1 MLRNGRDTFGWGTI
15 VLHWMIA
22 WLIVGL
28 IILGFVMVRPD
39 INPELQFSL
48 YQWHKS
54 FGMTVLALSVI
65 RVIWWLT
72 NRHPAPVKELSP
84 LEARS
89 ASAVHLLLLAMT
101 IAVPLAG
108 WAVASTSTLGI
119 PTLVFNRVLVPHLP
133 LRPSAEAEAFWT
145 TMHALLAYGM
155 CGLVVLHAAAAF
167 HHEFFRRD
175 GVLSRMIR
183 SGGGKR

>member
-1 MLRNGRDTFGWGTI
+1 MLLNGQETFGWGTI
-15 VLHWMIA
+15 ILHWTIA
-22 WLIVGL
+22 LLIVGL
-28 IILGFVMVRPD
+28 IVLGFVMVRPD
-39 INPELQFSL
+39 IDPELQFSL

-72 NRHPAPVKELSP
+72 NRHPAPVQGLSP
-84 LEARS
+84 MEARS
-89 ASAVHLLLLAMT
+89 ASVVHLLLLTLT

-145 TMHALLAYGM
+145 TTHALLAYGM
-155 CGLVVLHAAAAF
+155 GGLVVLHAAAAF